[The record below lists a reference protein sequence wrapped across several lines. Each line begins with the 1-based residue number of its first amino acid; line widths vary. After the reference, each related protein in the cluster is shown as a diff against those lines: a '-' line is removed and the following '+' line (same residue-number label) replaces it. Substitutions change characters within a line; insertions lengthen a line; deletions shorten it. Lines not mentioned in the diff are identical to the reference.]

1 MVYHSPL
8 ACWPNQQIM
17 EKEKIFSTNWLGRT
31 LTFKTGKLAL
41 QASAAV
47 IVQYGDTVV
56 LATVVESKEEKD
68 ASWFPLMVDFEERL
82 YAGGIIKG
90 SQWIK
95 REGRPTDEA
104 ILAGRMI
111 DRSIRPLFDD
121 SSRREVQV
129 VVTIL
134 ATDKENDH
142 DIVALIGASAALSI
156 SGVKWNGP
164 IAGIRIGRINGQLIY
179 NPTIN
184 EKKES
189 DLDLVVAGN
198 TETIIQIE
206 AGANEVKEEDMYQ
219 AIVSAKEKMAPVI
232 DLINKLKKEVPTTKR
247 EEKENILK
255 TSEEKELE
263 EKRKQGIEVAKKW
276 LKENVNKIL
285 FDKTFYLKQE
295 RKAAVSEIK
304 EQLKKYLVNQKINPT
319 LIQDIINKTIDE
331 AVDSEITKELIE
343 NKRRVDGRGITDIRA
358 LSADI
363 NVLPRVHGS
372 GLFSRGETQIMSV
385 VTLAG
390 PGLAQS
396 LEGLGGS
403 GEKRYMHHYNFASFS
418 VGETGFMRGP
428 GRREIGHGALA
439 EKALAPVLPSKEDF
453 PYTIRVVSETL
464 GSNGSSSMGAT
475 CGSTLALMQAGV
487 PIKKAVAGVA
497 VGLASYN
504 DMSAWQVITDIQDLE
519 DGKGGMDFKITGTSD
534 GITAIQLDTKT
545 LGLNNEI
552 IKEALKQGY
561 EGRIKILEAIKTTI
575 PEPNKELSPYA
586 PRITSFYIDPEKIR
600 EVIGPGGKIINAIIG
615 DSEITIDIEDDGLVM
630 VCGADQEITKEA
642 VKKIKDITRELQAGE
657 KFKGK
662 VVRLMDFGA
671 FIEILPG
678 RDGMVHV
685 SKMAP
690 YRVGRPGDLLNI
702 GDEVCVKIEEIDEQG
717 RTNLSMVG
725 IVENEELWKNQK
737 GKQEGGGFGGGFR
750 GNDRGGGR
758 GNFRDRRPN
767 SNFKPQNPRPNNLK
781 K

>member
-1 MVYHSPL
+1 
-8 ACWPNQQIM
+8 M

-56 LATVVESKEEKD
+56 LATVVEYKEEKD

-82 YAGGIIKG
+82 YADGIIKG

-255 TSEEKELE
+255 TSEEKE
-263 EKRKQGIEVAKKW
+263 
-276 LKENVNKIL
+276 
-285 FDKTFYLKQE
+285 QE
-295 RKAAVSEIK
+295 
-304 EQLKKYLVNQKINPT
+304 KKYLVNQKINPT

-396 LEGLGGS
+396 LEGL
-403 GEKRYMHHYNFASFS
+403 
-418 VGETGFMRGP
+418 
-428 GRREIGHGALA
+428 
-439 EKALAPVLPSKEDF
+439 
-453 PYTIRVVSETL
+453 
-464 GSNGSSSMGAT
+464 
-475 CGSTLALMQAGV
+475 
-487 PIKKAVAGVA
+487 
-497 VGLASYN
+497 
-504 DMSAWQVITDIQDLE
+504 
-519 DGKGGMDFKITGTSD
+519 
-534 GITAIQLDTKT
+534 
-545 LGLNNEI
+545 
-552 IKEALKQGY
+552 
-561 EGRIKILEAIKTTI
+561 
-575 PEPNKELSPYA
+575 
-586 PRITSFYIDPEKIR
+586 
-600 EVIGPGGKIINAIIG
+600 
-615 DSEITIDIEDDGLVM
+615 
-630 VCGADQEITKEA
+630 
-642 VKKIKDITRELQAGE
+642 
-657 KFKGK
+657 
-662 VVRLMDFGA
+662 
-671 FIEILPG
+671 
-678 RDGMVHV
+678 
-685 SKMAP
+685 
-690 YRVGRPGDLLNI
+690 
-702 GDEVCVKIEEIDEQG
+702 
-717 RTNLSMVG
+717 
-725 IVENEELWKNQK
+725 
-737 GKQEGGGFGGGFR
+737 
-750 GNDRGGGR
+750 
-758 GNFRDRRPN
+758 
-767 SNFKPQNPRPNNLK
+767 
-781 K
+781 

>member
-1 MVYHSPL
+1 
-8 ACWPNQQIM
+8 M

-56 LATVVESKEEKD
+56 LATVVEYKEEKD

-184 EKKES
+184 EK
-189 DLDLVVAGN
+189 
-198 TETIIQIE
+198 
-206 AGANEVKEEDMYQ
+206 
-219 AIVSAKEKMAPVI
+219 
-232 DLINKLKKEVPTTKR
+232 
-247 EEKENILK
+247 KENILK

-519 DGKGGMDFKITGTSD
+519 
-534 GITAIQLDTKT
+534 
-545 LGLNNEI
+545 
-552 IKEALKQGY
+552 
-561 EGRIKILEAIKTTI
+561 
-575 PEPNKELSPYA
+575 
-586 PRITSFYIDPEKIR
+586 
-600 EVIGPGGKIINAIIG
+600 
-615 DSEITIDIEDDGLVM
+615 
-630 VCGADQEITKEA
+630 
-642 VKKIKDITRELQAGE
+642 
-657 KFKGK
+657 
-662 VVRLMDFGA
+662 
-671 FIEILPG
+671 
-678 RDGMVHV
+678 
-685 SKMAP
+685 
-690 YRVGRPGDLLNI
+690 
-702 GDEVCVKIEEIDEQG
+702 
-717 RTNLSMVG
+717 
-725 IVENEELWKNQK
+725 
-737 GKQEGGGFGGGFR
+737 
-750 GNDRGGGR
+750 
-758 GNFRDRRPN
+758 
-767 SNFKPQNPRPNNLK
+767 
-781 K
+781 

>member
-1 MVYHSPL
+1 
-8 ACWPNQQIM
+8 M

-104 ILAGRMI
+104 IAAGRMI

-121 SSRREVQV
+121 PK
-129 VVTIL
+129 I
-134 ATDKENDH
+134 K
-142 DIVALIGASAALSI
+142 
-156 SGVKWNGP
+156 
-164 IAGIRIGRINGQLIY
+164 
-179 NPTIN
+179 

-189 DLDLVVAGN
+189 DLDLVVAAN

-219 AIVSAKEKMAPVI
+219 AIVSDKEKMAPVI

-372 GLFSRGETQIMSV
+372 GLFSRGETQIMN
-385 VTLAG
+385 AR
-390 PGLAQS
+390 Q
-396 LEGLGGS
+396 
-403 GEKRYMHHYNFASFS
+403 N
-418 VGETGFMRGP
+418 
-428 GRREIGHGALA
+428 
-439 EKALAPVLPSKEDF
+439 
-453 PYTIRVVSETL
+453 
-464 GSNGSSSMGAT
+464 
-475 CGSTLALMQAGV
+475 
-487 PIKKAVAGVA
+487 
-497 VGLASYN
+497 
-504 DMSAWQVITDIQDLE
+504 
-519 DGKGGMDFKITGTSD
+519 
-534 GITAIQLDTKT
+534 
-545 LGLNNEI
+545 
-552 IKEALKQGY
+552 
-561 EGRIKILEAIKTTI
+561 
-575 PEPNKELSPYA
+575 
-586 PRITSFYIDPEKIR
+586 
-600 EVIGPGGKIINAIIG
+600 INI
-615 DSEITIDIEDDGLVM
+615 
-630 VCGADQEITKEA
+630 C
-642 VKKIKDITRELQAGE
+642 
-657 KFKGK
+657 
-662 VVRLMDFGA
+662 
-671 FIEILPG
+671 
-678 RDGMVHV
+678 
-685 SKMAP
+685 
-690 YRVGRPGDLLNI
+690 
-702 GDEVCVKIEEIDEQG
+702 
-717 RTNLSMVG
+717 
-725 IVENEELWKNQK
+725 
-737 GKQEGGGFGGGFR
+737 
-750 GNDRGGGR
+750 
-758 GNFRDRRPN
+758 
-767 SNFKPQNPRPNNLK
+767 
-781 K
+781 

>member
-1 MVYHSPL
+1 
-8 ACWPNQQIM
+8 M

-56 LATVVESKEEKD
+56 LATVVEYKEEKD

-372 GLFSRGETQIMSV
+372 GLFSRGET
-385 VTLAG
+385 
-390 PGLAQS
+390 
-396 LEGLGGS
+396 
-403 GEKRYMHHYNFASFS
+403 RYMHHYNFASFS

>member
-1 MVYHSPL
+1 
-8 ACWPNQQIM
+8 M

-56 LATVVESKEEKD
+56 LATVVEYKEEKD

-519 DGKGGMDFKITGTSD
+519 DGKGGMDF
-534 GITAIQLDTKT
+534 
-545 LGLNNEI
+545 N
-552 IKEALKQGY
+552 
-561 EGRIKILEAIKTTI
+561 
-575 PEPNKELSPYA
+575 
-586 PRITSFYIDPEKIR
+586 
-600 EVIGPGGKIINAIIG
+600 
-615 DSEITIDIEDDGLVM
+615 
-630 VCGADQEITKEA
+630 
-642 VKKIKDITRELQAGE
+642 ITRELQAGE

>member
-1 MVYHSPL
+1 
-8 ACWPNQQIM
+8 M

-255 TSEEKELE
+255 TSEEKELK
-263 EKRKQGIEVAKKW
+263 EK
-276 LKENVNKIL
+276 
-285 FDKTFYLKQE
+285 
-295 RKAAVSEIK
+295 
-304 EQLKKYLVNQKINPT
+304 LKKYLVNQKINPT

>member
-1 MVYHSPL
+1 VVYHSPL

>member
-1 MVYHSPL
+1 
-8 ACWPNQQIM
+8 M

-56 LATVVESKEEKD
+56 LATVVEYKEEKD

-111 DRSIRPLFDD
+111 DRSIRPVFDD

-184 EKKES
+184 EKKE
-189 DLDLVVAGN
+189 
-198 TETIIQIE
+198 I
-206 AGANEVKEEDMYQ
+206 
-219 AIVSAKEKMAPVI
+219 
-232 DLINKLKKEVPTTKR
+232 
-247 EEKENILK
+247 
-255 TSEEKELE
+255 
-263 EKRKQGIEVAKKW
+263 
-276 LKENVNKIL
+276 
-285 FDKTFYLKQE
+285 
-295 RKAAVSEIK
+295 KAAVSEIK

-319 LIQDIINKTIDE
+319 LIQDIINKPIDE

-600 EVIGPGGKIINAIIG
+600 EVIGPG
-615 DSEITIDIEDDGLVM
+615 
-630 VCGADQEITKEA
+630 
-642 VKKIKDITRELQAGE
+642 
-657 KFKGK
+657 
-662 VVRLMDFGA
+662 
-671 FIEILPG
+671 
-678 RDGMVHV
+678 
-685 SKMAP
+685 
-690 YRVGRPGDLLNI
+690 
-702 GDEVCVKIEEIDEQG
+702 
-717 RTNLSMVG
+717 
-725 IVENEELWKNQK
+725 
-737 GKQEGGGFGGGFR
+737 
-750 GNDRGGGR
+750 
-758 GNFRDRRPN
+758 
-767 SNFKPQNPRPNNLK
+767 
-781 K
+781 